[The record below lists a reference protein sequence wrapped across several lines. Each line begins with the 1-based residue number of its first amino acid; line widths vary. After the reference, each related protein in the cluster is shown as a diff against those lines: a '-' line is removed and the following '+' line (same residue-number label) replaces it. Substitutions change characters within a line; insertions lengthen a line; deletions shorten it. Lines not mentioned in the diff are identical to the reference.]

1 MSDTAQRAG
10 GTGPSHRGTEL
21 GVAVIMALLGLI
33 TIVGSLQVGI
43 GWGPEGPK
51 SGFFPFYIGVIIILA
66 SAVNLAQAWFERS
79 RALFAEWSQL
89 RQVFAVVV
97 PTTIYVFAISYAG
110 IYLA

>member
-1 MSDTAQRAG
+1 MTHGSTDSGARGPAHRSLELAVAG
-10 GTGPSHRGTEL
+10 FTSL
-21 GVAVIMALLGLI
+21 AALV
-33 TIVGSLQVGI
+33 TIGGSLQVGI

-51 SGFFPFYIGVIIILA
+51 SGFFAFYIGVIIILA

-97 PTTIYVFAISYAG
+97 PTDVR
-110 IYLA
+110 L